1 MSIDNVFIDAG
12 AGPAPINLAA
22 ELPTLGLRHPGAESH
37 FRRNH
42 FSPPPVDPDMW
53 ALALGGAMSEAMV
66 IPAVSLRTFEHRTLP
81 VVLECAG
88 HRRAEIH
95 PPARGLQWGT
105 GAVSEAAWTGVSL
118 GDVLRRAGIAPDVV
132 EVVLRGA
139 DSGAGEH
146 PGVHAYARSLPIE
159 KALHPDTLLAFE
171 MNGEPIPVAY
181 GGPVRAIVPGWYA
194 MDSVKWLTSIRA
206 VTRPFTGPF
215 QAVDYRWR
223 EPGVHGPGTRI
234 DRLSVH
240 ALITSPASDESLRA
254 GPAVIRGA
262 AWAGE
267 AHVARVEVC
276 VDDGPWEVAEIERR
290 GIYARALWRHEVELA
305 PGVRRLA
312 VRATDRRG
320 ATQPERPVPN
330 AGGYCANAV
339 HRVSV
344 AVEEG

>member
-1 MSIDNVFIDAG
+1 MSIDKVFIAEDG
-12 AGPAPINLAA
+12 SSAPINLAA
-22 ELPTLGLRHPGAESH
+22 DLPTLGMRYPRTDGH
-37 FRRNH
+37 FHRNH
-42 FSPPPVDPDMW
+42 FAPPPVDPDTW
-53 ALALGGAMSEAMV
+53 ALALGGALSEPMV
-66 IPAVSLRTFEHRTLP
+66 IPADSLRTFEHRTLP

-88 HRRAEIH
+88 HRRAELH
-95 PPARGLQWGT
+95 PPARGLPWGT

-118 GDVLRRAGIAPDVV
+118 GDLLRRAGVAPDAV

-146 PGVHAYARSLPIE
+146 PGVHAYARSLPME

-171 MNGEPIPVAY
+171 MNGEPIPVAH

-194 MDSVKWLTSIRA
+194 TDSVKWLTSIRA
-206 VTRPFTGPF
+206 VTRPFAGPF

-223 EPGVHGPGTRI
+223 EPGADGPGRRI

-240 ALITSPASDESLRA
+240 ALITSPASDERLHA
-254 GPAVIRGA
+254 GPVFIRGA

-276 VDDGPWEVAEIERR
+276 VDDRPWEVAEIERR
-290 GIYARALWRHEVELA
+290 GIYARALWRHLVELA

-320 ATQPERPVPN
+320 AIQPERPVPN

-339 HRVSV
+339 HRVAV
-344 AVEEG
+344 AVEED

>member
-1 MSIDNVFIDAG
+1 MSIDNILIGRDQTAVNL
-12 AGPAPINLAA
+12 PASLAA
-22 ELPTLGLRHPGAESH
+22 LEERRPATAAH

-42 FSPPPVDPDMW
+42 FPTPPVDPDTW
-53 ALALGGAMSEAMV
+53 ALALGGAMSEPMV
-66 IPAVSLRTFEHRTLP
+66 LPAVTLRTFEHRSLP

-88 HRRAEIH
+88 HRRAELDQ
-95 PPARGLQWGT
+95 PGDGLPWGV
-105 GAVSEAAWTGVSL
+105 GAVSEAVWTGVSL
-118 GDVLRRAGIAPDVV
+118 GDVLRRAGLADEAV

-139 DSGAGEH
+139 DRGACEH
-146 PGVHAYARSLPIE
+146 PGIHSYARSLPVR

-171 MNGEPIPVAY
+171 MNGEPIPVAF

-206 VTRPFTGPF
+206 VSRPFDGPF

-223 EPGVHGPGTRI
+223 EPGADGQGTRI

-240 ALITSPASDESLRA
+240 ALITSPSPGERLRP
-254 GPAVIRGA
+254 GPVVVRGA

-267 AHVARVEVC
+267 VGVARVEVS
-276 VDDGPWEVAEIERR
+276 VDGGPWEVAEIERR
-290 GIYARALWRHEVELA
+290 GVYARALWQHEVELSF
-305 PGVRRLA
+305 GIHRLA
-312 VRATDRRG
+312 ARATDRRG
-320 ATQPERPVPN
+320 AIQPERPAAN

-344 AVEEG
+344 TVEEG